1 MSLIEITDRGDQ
13 VLRELLPEHF
23 AAERAM
29 AACLNA
35 NEKELL
41 IGLLGSCRRISWPRP
56 SKRRR

>member
-1 MSLIEITDRGDQ
+1 
-13 VLRELLPEHF
+13 LLPEHF

-41 IGLLGSCRRISWPRP
+41 IGLLGSGRRISWPRP